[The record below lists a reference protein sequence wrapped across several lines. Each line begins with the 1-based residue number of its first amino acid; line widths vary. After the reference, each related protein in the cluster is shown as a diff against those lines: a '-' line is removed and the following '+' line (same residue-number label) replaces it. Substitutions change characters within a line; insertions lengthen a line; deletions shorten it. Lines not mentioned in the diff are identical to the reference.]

1 MATPEETRDRI
12 KEMRDRIFKEPDK
25 DSVNKAV
32 KETPQKKDLAD
43 KKPEAE
49 HKDDGLT
56 SKIEIKETPKKKDLA
71 DKKTEVDQQYE
82 NLSLSLKQINSL
94 EANFSE
100 KFQQS
105 DDKISLLS
113 ADTQKELAAI
123 ALDFASK
130 SSSLETVL
138 LDKMEHTFA
147 ESNSKIDGIEHL
159 VNNNIINSSQANKAL
174 QEELNEFNNSLQLD
188 IAAVTQKLSSENK
201 KIEVELKNS
210 DENFTMFKN
219 SVDERQSSLA
229 ESFSEKL
236 QQLVNR
242 FSSSNQKLQTELKN
256 SDDKLSKFENSVE
269 ERQNSLEESFSERFK
284 QSDNKI
290 SLLSTDTQ
298 KNLSELAVDFESK
311 NSSLETVLLD
321 KLEHISFHL
330 KKVEEQIESQV
341 DDLSTSVKKFV
352 LSITTSQEE
361 KIDAVAQEVNFLEE
375 KLQTEVG
382 GIKALVLEQKP
393 LLEGTM
399 SAYALASNKKIDAQ
413 EKKIQKSIK
422 SLKQEIFEFQRDLKT
437 DFDKNIKERE
447 LKTNDY
453 LSKRIFEVREL
464 LSGEVKSLSGELTTL
479 NDVLEDKHSKLA
491 THVDNNVSAIKTVA
505 EKDHR
510 NFSNQFE
517 KVSNNI
523 QSLESMIVK
532 EEDLV
537 ELFQNYTLNVNI
549 TDNGKPSKK

>member
-32 KETPQKKDLAD
+32 KETPQKKELAD

-56 SKIEIKETPKKKDLA
+56 NKIEIKETPKKKDLA

-100 KFQQS
+100 KLQQS

-113 ADTQKELAAI
+113 GDTQKELAAI

-138 LDKMEHTFA
+138 FDKMEHTFT

-174 QEELNEFNNSLQLD
+174 QERVGELNRSLQLD

-210 DENFTMFKN
+210 DENLTMFKN

-242 FSSSNQKLQTELKN
+242 FSSANQKLQTELKN

-269 ERQNSLEESFSERFK
+269 ERQNSLEESFYEK
-284 QSDNKI
+284 LQQNNDKI
-290 SLLSTDTQ
+290 SLS
-298 KNLSELAVDFESK
+298 NLTI
-311 NSSLETVLLD
+311 SSCLLF
-321 KLEHISFHL
+321 ISVIWAFFTL
-330 KKVEEQIESQV
+330 TIG
-341 DDLSTSVKKFV
+341 F
-352 LSITTSQEE
+352 
-361 KIDAVAQEVNFLEE
+361 KIA
-375 KLQTEVG
+375 
-382 GIKALVLEQKP
+382 
-393 LLEGTM
+393 
-399 SAYALASNKKIDAQ
+399 
-413 EKKIQKSIK
+413 
-422 SLKQEIFEFQRDLKT
+422 
-437 DFDKNIKERE
+437 
-447 LKTNDY
+447 
-453 LSKRIFEVREL
+453 
-464 LSGEVKSLSGELTTL
+464 
-479 NDVLEDKHSKLA
+479 
-491 THVDNNVSAIKTVA
+491 
-505 EKDHR
+505 
-510 NFSNQFE
+510 
-517 KVSNNI
+517 
-523 QSLESMIVK
+523 
-532 EEDLV
+532 
-537 ELFQNYTLNVNI
+537 
-549 TDNGKPSKK
+549 

>member
-12 KEMRDRIFKEPDK
+12 KEMRDRIFKEPEK

-32 KETPQKKDLAD
+32 KETPKKKDLAD
-43 KKPEAE
+43 KKTEAE

-174 QEELNEFNNSLQLD
+174 QEELNELNNSLQLD

-210 DENFTMFKN
+210 DENLTMFKN

-229 ESFSEKL
+229 ESFSERL
-236 QQLVNR
+236 
-242 FSSSNQKLQTELKN
+242 
-256 SDDKLSKFENSVE
+256 
-269 ERQNSLEESFSERFK
+269 K
-284 QSDNKI
+284 QSDDKI

-298 KNLSELAVDFESK
+298 KNLSELAVNFESK

-341 DDLSTSVKKFV
+341 GDLSTSVKKFV

-393 LLEGTM
+393 LLEDTM

-464 LSGEVKSLSGELTTL
+464 LSGEVQSLSGELTTL

-505 EKDHR
+505 EKNHQ

-549 TDNGKPSKK
+549 TDNVKPSKK